1 MGEKTIKS
9 VTQGNTQ
16 LRVKLWLLGEFGR
29 DFVKK
34 MKIELCPE
42 ILKTYGKKR
51 NLPPQLQ
58 LDTPHDHSRNF
69 LEGPSFWKSHIL
81 KNMLPQLVQ
90 SSSLTWGKD
99 DKSWNILS
107 QTEKQFAE

>member
-1 MGEKTIKS
+1 MLNSIKMQERS
-9 VTQGNTQ
+9 TK
-16 LRVKLWLLGEFGR
+16 RGEFGR

-34 MKIELCPE
+34 MNIELCPE

-69 LEGPSFWKSHIL
+69 LEGPSF
-81 KNMLPQLVQ
+81 
-90 SSSLTWGKD
+90 
-99 DKSWNILS
+99 
-107 QTEKQFAE
+107 